1 MIVLNRTE
9 LRRIKL
15 RRWIA
20 GAMLGAALVTAI
32 KPAAAPVIED
42 AHKNLACHW
51 PKRPGEG
58 MFVGLD
64 GEGKRYC
71 WEVGR

>member
-1 MIVLNRTE
+1 MIVLNRSE
-9 LRRIKL
+9 LCAIKL
-15 RRWIA
+15 RRWVA
-20 GAMLGAALVTAI
+20 GAMLGAALAVAM
-32 KPAAAPVIED
+32 KPAGEVIED

-51 PKRPGEG
+51 PKHPGEG